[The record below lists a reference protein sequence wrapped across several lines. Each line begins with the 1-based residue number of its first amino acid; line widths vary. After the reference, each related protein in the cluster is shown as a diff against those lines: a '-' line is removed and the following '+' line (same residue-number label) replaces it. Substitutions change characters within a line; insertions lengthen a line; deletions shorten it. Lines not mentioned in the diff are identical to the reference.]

1 MLLRQKVLVAM
12 LREARN
18 RASRV
23 QVMKWA
29 FLLSVE
35 TPSHTRNACYQFVPY
50 LYGPHSFSLYQE
62 IDALIRHGFIE
73 NPGEHSSYW
82 KLTDLAHDVVISLP
96 SPVKTDL
103 HYIMHKYYAMNNRQ
117 LIDMIY
123 EKYPWY
129 TINCEDIRKRRQARP
144 VADIAI
150 YTIGYERLSIDDFL
164 NRLLKQGIQCV
175 IDVRNN
181 PVSMRYGY
189 HKGTLSRLC
198 AALDIEYLHFPE
210 LGVPGQDRIALA
222 TEDDYDR
229 LFARYAQTML
239 SDRVEA
245 TRRVAEVIT
254 TRPSVLMCMEADPA
268 HCHRH
273 VLAQALSDMIDLP
286 VVHLEWPR

>member
-1 MLLRQKVLVAM
+1 M
-12 LREARN
+12 LREAHN

-82 KLTDLAHDVVISLP
+82 KLTDLAGDVAISLP
-96 SPVKTDL
+96 SPVKTNL
-103 HYIMHKYYAMNNRQ
+103 SYIMNKYGAMNNRQ

-123 EKYPWY
+123 ERYPWY
-129 TINCEDIRKRRQARP
+129 TINCEDISKRRQERP

-164 NRLLKQGIQCV
+164 NRLLTHGIHCV
-175 IDVRNN
+175 IDVRYN

-198 AALDIEYLHFPE
+198 NVLDIEYLHFPE
-210 LGVPGQDRIALA
+210 LGVPGLDRRELA

-239 SDRVEA
+239 SDRIAA
-245 TRRVAEVIT
+245 TWRVAEVIK
-254 TRPSVLMCMEADPA
+254 TRPSALVCMEADPA

-273 VLAQALSDMIDLP
+273 VLAQALSDMMDLP